1 MSSDFIPFFATE
13 SSANSSI
20 PDNILKQYK
29 KDVAELILV
38 LVLYS
43 ETVGDIYNPILEVS
57 RIQESL
63 GVGILSH
70 AVIRFKSCVTRV
82 LYDVGQVTKMSCFGF
97 FLLSTARKMSAP

>member
-13 SSANSSI
+13 SAANSSI
-20 PDNILKQYK
+20 HDNILKQYK

-70 AVIRFKSCVTRV
+70 AVLRFKSCVTRV
-82 LYDVGQVTKMSCFGF
+82 LCDVGQVTKMSCFGF